1 MIAYRS
7 FLSFDLAWKFT
18 KIHVVPSRTQH
29 LLRCFSSCGFNY
41 NNSRTQIGGDLR
53 VVMDRKKQKMVA
65 KTWRPVSAQSRFIE
79 GDLGDEK
86 HDFGGEVQEIRCT
99 VSSSAR
105 DHDAEVAVQDSEG
118 IDLEGQT
125 APSAADESVSA
136 AQKHSVTIKAGASL
150 MRFIIGKGGST
161 KRTIEE
167 EMRVKITLP
176 LSRKE
181 DYLVIEGNSA
191 GSVARASDRVQ
202 AIIDQTVKSRNL
214 DYSHFVS
221 LPLAIHPELVNKL
234 INFQNS
240 VLGIT
245 VVNEDEKLVCDSSGK
260 TSDSEGEE
268 WNLSEP
274 RVAVEL
280 KTEGSNDRVTVDI
293 ANIPLVSYSPIVS
306 TSSTS
311 ESKAS
316 KLLGLGIEK
325 SIFIKPKTFHL
336 TVLMLKLW
344 NKDRIEAAAEVLRSV
359 STKVID
365 ALESRPVS
373 IRLKGLECMKGSP
386 AKARVVYAPV
396 EVIGGEDRLLRACQ
410 VINNAFTEAGL
421 VLENDLNQKLK
432 LHATIMNARHRK
444 SKKGSKKYDSF
455 DARTIFDQYGS
466 ED

>member
-41 NNSRTQIGGDLR
+41 NHSRTQIGGDLR

-65 KTWRPVSAQSRFIE
+65 KTWRPVSTQSRFIE

-105 DHDAEVAVQDSEG
+105 DHEAEVAVQDSEG

-181 DYLVIEGNSA
+181 DYLIIEGNSA

-268 WNLSEP
+268 RNLSEP

-396 EVIGGEDRLLRACQ
+396 EIIGGEDRLLRACQ

-466 ED
+466 E